1 MAVEF
6 MSASR
11 LRVLW
16 GLLAVKVLA
25 RHQALSLFQGVRDLD
40 GEPIQWSM
48 IVLALDLRFA
58 EVRRENAP
66 EAAIAADERRRLYGS
81 NTIGT
86 QYIEFARAHK
96 QVARRY
102 VLNKYPHAPR
112 ERGSACGVIVA
123 AYDTEKC
130 QDFAGKSA
138 AGSNCQAVGF
148 FVESL
153 QRTHVGVGYS
163 DRDIDDP
170 QQVCT
175 DILGI
180 SQPLQD
186 GVDLLSSCS
195 VERLLEVCHRL
206 RFRGPYRGNIVA
218 AK

>member
-1 MAVEF
+1 
-6 MSASR
+6 MSGLCRKVRGWQQLSGSR
-11 LRVLW
+11 L
-16 GLLAVKVLA
+16 
-25 RHQALSLFQGVRDLD
+25 
-40 GEPIQWSM
+40 
-48 IVLALDLRFA
+48 
-58 EVRRENAP
+58 
-66 EAAIAADERRRLYGS
+66 
-81 NTIGT
+81 
-86 QYIEFARAHK
+86 
-96 QVARRY
+96 
-102 VLNKYPHAPR
+102 
-112 ERGSACGVIVA
+112 
-123 AYDTEKC
+123 
-130 QDFAGKSA
+130 
-138 AGSNCQAVGF
+138 